1 MTALTRGVSYPG
13 TTATTDPRRR
23 RRDDDDDATR
33 TRRRER
39 KTFHSRRASPRFASR
54 PIARATSV
62 PSSSL
67 IIAHHRAR
75 GARYAA
81 THPSPRTARATRFT
95 PARARGRIERIETRT
110 WTLVALKAATRPT
123 KEEARSADIIVV
135 SECWNDDRVDRS
147 RGVDRVEDD
156 LVWFGFGFVHT
167 DRDFVSS
174 SMGVPWCI
182 RACVRRIQLHGDWIG
197 FEGYTLV
204 ACGHHMFGRVV
215 SSDAHPEA
223 RDDWSRERDDDARGE
238 TRERGDDRD
247 RWFVRV
253 RVRVRVRR
261 ARAREA
267 AVRLERG
274 RRVRSF
280 VRSSVATVLNR
291 LRRRSSTRASETR
304 SIEARGARNRGGWR
318 RDARG
323 GMNFARRWRRV
334 EREG

>member
-1 MTALTRGVSYPG
+1 M
-13 TTATTDPRRR
+13 
-23 RRDDDDDATR
+23 
-33 TRRRER
+33 
-39 KTFHSRRASPRFASR
+39 
-54 PIARATSV
+54 
-62 PSSSL
+62 
-67 IIAHHRAR
+67 
-75 GARYAA
+75 
-81 THPSPRTARATRFT
+81 
-95 PARARGRIERIETRT
+95 
-110 WTLVALKAATRPT
+110 
-123 KEEARSADIIVV
+123 
-135 SECWNDDRVDRS
+135 
-147 RGVDRVEDD
+147 
-156 LVWFGFGFVHT
+156 
-167 DRDFVSS
+167 
-174 SMGVPWCI
+174 
-182 RACVRRIQLHGDWIG
+182 
-197 FEGYTLV
+197 

-247 RWFVRV
+247 RWFEFEFEFEFEFD
-253 RVRVRVRR
+253 